1 MNNLENDIEKPQ
13 ESDFSSLENLITNE
27 NLKDVLST
35 MNIWVVYSWWNPD
48 KILVAIAGVME
59 NHGFGC
65 TERLEKELF
74 FKNESHNVH
83 IVLLDKEEEEKNK
96 KELSIDMEELMS
108 AYEDLLGNVP
118 IVIEPLEITFT
129 QKSRNKRPNYNT
141 KTSRI
146 NTTNG
151 YKNQKYTKS
160 ARSPKNSGRNF
171 RKQTKKW

>member
-1 MNNLENDIEKPQ
+1 MNKLGNDIEKPQ

-27 NLKDVLST
+27 KLKDVLST

-129 QKSRNKRPNYNT
+129 QKSRNKKPKYNT

>member
-1 MNNLENDIEKPQ
+1 
-13 ESDFSSLENLITNE
+13 
-27 NLKDVLST
+27 
-35 MNIWVVYSWWNPD
+35 
-48 KILVAIAGVME
+48 VAIAGVME

-65 TERLEKELF
+65 TKRLEKELF

-108 AYEDLLGNVP
+108 TYEDLLENVP
-118 IVIEPLEITFT
+118 IVIEPLEIMFT
-129 QKSRNKRPNYNT
+129 QKSKNKKPNYNA

-146 NTTNG
+146 KTTNG

-160 ARSPKNSGRNF
+160 AHSPKNSGRNF
-171 RKQTKKW
+171 RKQTKK